1 MSSNTKIYLKLISK
15 IIKNDEIFY
24 TQLIE
29 IIIDKLYIN
38 PENNKILKSII
49 LNEIEYLSFLNVDIE
64 IKHIYTILNNCN
76 EFIKNYNNKLRL
88 FKKYNLLINKYNI
101 QQNEEYDNIKKIL
114 NIDVLNVINNYV
126 INENIYDVFLSN
138 KYINDKKSKIVIDL
152 NTITT
157 FINSLSYLNNLL
169 NLDNTLQKMNNI
181 INRFNNDD
189 VINYIYNYYKQKSN
203 EIYNLILEYNT
214 NNKITKYTTEI
225 NNIYNNYIIELIE
238 IKNKLK
244 TTLSFYNNI
253 NLNSNLNDESY
264 TINIIDD
271 NNINETINVK
281 DFIQKYL
288 LNNLTHI
295 LMTDNINIKLLID
308 NQVIHTYN
316 NMFDKINLIEEI
328 TNL

>member
-1 MSSNTKIYLKLISK
+1 MSSNTKIYIKLISK

-29 IIIDKLYIN
+29 LIIDKLCIN

-49 LNEIEYLSFLNVDIE
+49 LNEIEYSSFLNVDIE

-88 FKKYNLLINKYNI
+88 FKKYDLLINKYNI
-101 QQNEEYDNIKKIL
+101 QQNEEYNNIKKIL
-114 NIDVLNVINNYV
+114 NIDILNVINNYV
-126 INENIYDVFLSN
+126 INENIHDILLLN

-157 FINSLSYLNNLL
+157 FINSLSYLNKLL
-169 NLDNTLQKMNNI
+169 NLDNTLQKINNI
-181 INRFNNDD
+181 IKRFNNDNI
-189 VINYIYNYYKQKSN
+189 INYIYNYYKQKSN
-203 EIYNLILEYNT
+203 EIYNLLLEYNT

-225 NNIYNNYIIELIE
+225 NNTYNNYIIELIE

-244 TTLSFYNNI
+244 TTLSLYNNI

-264 TINIIDD
+264 TINIID
-271 NNINETINVK
+271 ETINVK

-295 LMTDNINIKLLID
+295 LITDNINIKLLID
-308 NQVIHTYN
+308 NQVIYTYN